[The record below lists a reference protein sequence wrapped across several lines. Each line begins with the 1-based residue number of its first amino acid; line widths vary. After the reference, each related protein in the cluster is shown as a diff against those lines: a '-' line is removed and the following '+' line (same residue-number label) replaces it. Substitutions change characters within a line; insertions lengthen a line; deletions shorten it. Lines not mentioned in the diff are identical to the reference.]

1 MLEYLERKIVDST
14 EFFFPL
20 EIFLPQ
26 RVEVKS
32 PSKILKSSLE
42 SKKKI
47 KIGIL

>member
-14 EFFFPL
+14 EFFPL